1 MQDVDYLRF
10 VLVLGFLI
18 GLILLAGAIVRK
30 YGPGGLTAA
39 LARGTMGRGRPRRL
53 RIIETAVIGPKHR
66 LVLIARDD
74 TEHLLVLGGDGAVVV
89 ERDLSKPRF
98 TLPDDVAPAPPS
110 PDAPT
115 AAPGTSQTD
124 AERP

>member
-10 VLVLGFLI
+10 VLVLAFLI
-18 GLILLAGAIVRK
+18 GLILLAGAVVRK
-30 YGPGGLTAA
+30 YGPGGLAAA
-39 LARGTMGRGRPRRL
+39 LARSATGRGRSRRL
-53 RIIETAVIGPKHR
+53 RIVETAVIGPKHR

-98 TLPDDVAPAPPS
+98 TLPDDVAPTPPP
-110 PDAPT
+110 PDTPT
-115 AAPGTSQTD
+115 EAAGTSQTD